1 MRTKRIFF
9 ILIALAFLSFQTKAQ
24 QVIAAAGGYYEG
36 ENISLSWTLGEPV
49 TETFSAGGAI
59 LTQGFQ
65 QPYNFYIQQILNI
78 PAGWS
83 GVSSYVDPMNKGV
96 EGIFAPY
103 ESDLVILASMSQFYY
118 PAEDVNTIGNWDYHK
133 GYQIKAENEFNVTLT
148 GTRIHN
154 PAIDLVEGWNLIPVL
169 SSCEVPVENVFNG
182 FEPLEIVKQVAGPYL
197 YWPEYNINTLESLL
211 PGKAYFVAS
220 NDAGTVTYPSYTKST
235 STLTLTSSKWQDN
248 KPSNFTTWNELQ
260 YTASSHAIAF
270 PAEVLAGSGIKIG
283 DVIGAF
289 TPEGLCAG
297 RIEITNLTS
306 NFAIMAFGNDETT
319 TTKDGFEAGEMIKF
333 KVFRPE
339 GSEEINMNVEYN
351 TSLPQTGLFT
361 SQGMSAVKTLKLDSI
376 GLDEIGSIVSEI
388 YPNPSHGIF
397 TLTMSSWPEKMQI
410 HLMDASGQIIRTFKP
425 GSKLN
430 GSAYA
435 FNLSEMP
442 NGVYFLKLVDSGY
455 LEIKKVVIN

>member
-1 MRTKRIFF
+1 MKRIVSVL
-9 ILIALAFLSFQTKAQ
+9 LILAFVFDSINTNAQ
-24 QVIAAAGGYYEG
+24 QVIASAGGYYEG
-36 ENISLSWTLGEPV
+36 DNISLSWTLGEPV
-49 TETFSAGGAI
+49 TETFSGGGVI

-83 GVSSYVDPMNKGV
+83 GVSSYIDPMNKGV
-96 EGIFAPY
+96 EGIFTPY
-103 ESDLVILASMSQFYY
+103 ESDLVILASLSQFYY
-118 PAEDVNTIGNWDYHK
+118 PDGNVNTIGNWDYHS

-148 GTRIHN
+148 GTRIPN
-154 PAIDLVEGWNLIPVL
+154 QSVDLAEGWNLIPVL
-169 SSCEVPVENVFNG
+169 SSCEVPVENVFG
-182 FEPLEIVKQVAGPYL
+182 AFAPLEIVKQVAGPYL
-197 YWPEYNINTLESLL
+197 YWPEYNINTLESLV

-220 NDAGTVTYPSYTKST
+220 SDAGTVSYPACAKST
-235 STLTLTSSKWQDN
+235 PINKWQDS
-248 KPSNFTTWNELQ
+248 KPSNFTPWNELQ

-270 PAEVLAGSGIKIG
+270 PADVLAGSGIKVG

-297 RIEITNLTS
+297 RIEITNLSS
-306 NFAIMAFGNDETT
+306 NFAIMAFRNDETT
-319 TTKDGFEAGEMIKF
+319 TTKDGFEAGEMLQF

-361 SQGMSAVKTLKLDSI
+361 NQGMSAVKTLKLDSI
-376 GLDEIGSIVSEI
+376 GLEESGSIITEI

-410 HLMDASGQIIRTFKP
+410 HLMDASGQIIKTFKP

-435 FNLSEMP
+435 FNMSDLP

>member
-1 MRTKRIFF
+1 MKKILSFLF
-9 ILIALAFLSFQTKAQ
+9 IIAFAFLSFQAKAQ
-24 QVIAAAGGYYEG
+24 QVIASAGGYYEG

-49 TETFSAGGAI
+49 TETFSAGGVI

-83 GVSSYVDPMNKGV
+83 GVSSYIDPMNKGV
-96 EGIFAPY
+96 EGIFTPY
-103 ESDLVILASMSQFYY
+103 ENDLVILASMSQFYY
-118 PAEDVNTIGNWDYHK
+118 PAEDVNTIGNWDYHI
-133 GYQIKAENEFNVTLT
+133 GYQIKAENEFDVTLT
-148 GTRIHN
+148 GTRIPN
-154 PAIDLVEGWNLIPVL
+154 SSVNLADGWNLIPVL

-197 YWPEYNINTLESLL
+197 YWPEYNINTLESLV
-211 PGKAYFVAS
+211 PGKAYFVVS
-220 NDAGTVTYPSYTKST
+220 SDAGTVSYPACAKST
-235 STLTLTSSKWQDN
+235 PINKWQDS
-248 KPSNFTTWNELQ
+248 KPSNFTPWNELQ

-270 PAEVLAGSGIKIG
+270 PADVLAGSGIKVG

-297 RIEITNLTS
+297 RIEITNLSS

-319 TTKDGFEAGEMIKF
+319 TIKDGFEAGEMLQF

-339 GSEEINMNVEYN
+339 GSEEINLTVEFN
-351 TSLPQTGLFT
+351 SSLPQQGLFVN
-361 SQGMSAVKTLKLDSI
+361 QGMSAVKTLKLDSI
-376 GLDEIGSIVSEI
+376 GLEESGSILTEI

-410 HLMDASGQIIRTFKP
+410 HLMDASGQIIKTFKP

-435 FNLSEMP
+435 FNMSDLP

>member
-1 MRTKRIFF
+1 MKKS
-9 ILIALAFLSFQTKAQ
+9 ILFLIVIAFAALSLQVKAQ
-24 QVIAAAGGYYEG
+24 QVIASAGGYYEG
-36 ENISLSWTLGEPV
+36 DNISLSWTLGEPV
-49 TETFSAGGAI
+49 TETFSAGGVI

-83 GVSSYVDPMNKGV
+83 GVSSYIDPMNKGV
-96 EGIFAPY
+96 EGIFTPY
-103 ESDLVILASMSQFYY
+103 ENDLVILASMSEFYY
-118 PAEDVNTIGNWDYHK
+118 PVENVNTIGNWDYHD
-133 GYQIKAENEFNVTLT
+133 GYKIKAENEFNVTLT
-148 GTRIHN
+148 GTRIPN
-154 PAIDLVEGWNLIPVL
+154 SSVNLTDGWNLIPVL

-197 YWPEYNINTLESLL
+197 YWPEYNINTLESLV

-220 NDAGTVTYPSYTKST
+220 SDAGTVSYPACAKST
-235 STLTLTSSKWQDN
+235 PINKWQDS
-248 KPSNFTTWNELQ
+248 KPSNFTPWNELQ

-270 PAEVLAGSGIKIG
+270 PSNVLAGSGIKVG
-283 DVIGAF
+283 DIIGAF

-297 RIEITNLTS
+297 RIEITNLSS

-319 TTKDGFEAGEMIKF
+319 TTKDGFEAGEMLQF
-333 KVFRPE
+333 KAFRPE
-339 GSEEINMNVEYN
+339 GNEEINVIVEFN
-351 TSLPQTGLFT
+351 PSLPQQGLFVN
-361 SQGMSAVKTLKLDSI
+361 QGMSAVKTLKLDSI
-376 GLDEIGSIVSEI
+376 GLEESGSILTEI

-410 HLMDASGQIIRTFKP
+410 HLMDASGQIIKTFKP

-435 FNLSEMP
+435 FNMSDLP

>member
-1 MRTKRIFF
+1 MKKS
-9 ILIALAFLSFQTKAQ
+9 ILFLTVIALTFLSIQVKAQ
-24 QVIAAAGGYYEG
+24 QVIASAGGYYEG

-49 TETFSAGGAI
+49 TETFSAGSVI

-83 GVSSYVDPMNKGV
+83 GVSSYIDPMNKGV
-96 EGIFAPY
+96 EGIFTPF

-118 PAEDVNTIGNWDYHK
+118 PAENVNTIDNWDYHT

-148 GTRIHN
+148 GTHISN
-154 PAIDLVEGWNLIPVL
+154 SSVNLADGWNLIPVL
-169 SSCEVPVENVFNG
+169 SSCEVPVENVFG
-182 FEPLEIVKQVAGPYL
+182 AFEPLEIVKQVAGPYL
-197 YWPEYNINTLESLL
+197 YWPEYNINTLESLV

-220 NDAGTVTYPSYTKST
+220 NDAGTVSYPACAKST
-235 STLTLTSSKWQDN
+235 STSTSTKWQDN
-248 KPSNFTTWNELQ
+248 KPSNFTTWNDLH

-270 PAEVLAGSGIKIG
+270 PAEVLFGSGIKVG
-283 DVIGAF
+283 DIIGAF

-297 RIEITNLTS
+297 RIEITNLSS

-319 TTKDGFEAGEMIKF
+319 TTKDGFEAGEMLQF

-339 GSEEINMNVEYN
+339 GNEEINMNVEYN

-361 SQGMSAVKTLKLDSI
+361 NQGMSAVKTLKLDSI

-410 HLMDASGQIIRTFKP
+410 HLMDASGQIIKTFKP

-435 FNLSEMP
+435 FNMSDLP

>member
-1 MRTKRIFF
+1 MKKS
-9 ILIALAFLSFQTKAQ
+9 ILFLIVIAFASLSIQLKAQ
-24 QVIAAAGGYYEG
+24 QVIASAGGYYEG

-49 TETFSAGGAI
+49 TETFSAGGVI

-83 GVSSYVDPMNKGV
+83 GVSSYIDPMNKGV
-96 EGIFAPY
+96 EGIFTPY
-103 ESDLVILASMSQFYY
+103 ENDLVILASMSQFYY
-118 PAEDVNTIGNWDYHK
+118 PAEDVNTIGNWDYHT
-133 GYQIKAENEFNVTLT
+133 GYQIKAENEFTVTLT
-148 GTRIHN
+148 GTRIAN
-154 PAIDLVEGWNLIPVL
+154 SSINLADGWNLIPVL

-197 YWPEYNINTLESLL
+197 YWPEYNINTLESLV

-220 NDAGTVTYPSYTKST
+220 SDAGTVSYPACAKST
-235 STLTLTSSKWQDN
+235 PINKWQDS
-248 KPSNFTTWNELQ
+248 KPSNFTPWNELQ

-270 PAEVLAGSGIKIG
+270 PADVLAGSGIKVG
-283 DVIGAF
+283 DVIGTF

-297 RIEITNLTS
+297 RIEITNLSS

-319 TTKDGFEAGEMIKF
+319 TTKDGFEAGEMLQF

-339 GSEEINMNVEYN
+339 GSEEINVTVEFN
-351 TSLPQTGLFT
+351 PALPQQGLFVN
-361 SQGMSAVKTLKLDSI
+361 QGMSAVKTLKLDSI
-376 GLDEIGSIVSEI
+376 GLEESGGILTEI

-410 HLMDASGQIIRTFKP
+410 HLMDASGQIIKTFKP

-435 FNLSEMP
+435 FNMSDLP

>member
-1 MRTKRIFF
+1 MKKS
-9 ILIALAFLSFQTKAQ
+9 ILFLTAIAFAILSINAKAQ
-24 QVIAAAGGYYEG
+24 QVIASAGGYYEG
-36 ENISLSWTLGEPV
+36 ENISMSWTLGEPV
-49 TETFSAGGAI
+49 TETFSAGGVI

-83 GVSSYVDPMNKGV
+83 GVSSYIDPMNKGV
-96 EGIFAPY
+96 EGIFTPY
-103 ESDLVILASMSQFYY
+103 VNDLVILASMSEFYY
-118 PAEDVNTIGNWDYHK
+118 PVENVNTIGNWDYHE
-133 GYQIKAENEFNVTLT
+133 GYKIKAENEFNVTLT
-148 GTRIHN
+148 GTRIPN
-154 PAIDLVEGWNLIPVL
+154 SSVNLADGWNLIPVL

-197 YWPEYNINTLESLL
+197 YWPEYNINTLESLV

-220 NDAGTVTYPSYTKST
+220 SDAGTVSYPACAKST
-235 STLTLTSSKWQDN
+235 PINKWQDS
-248 KPSNFTTWNELQ
+248 KPSNFTTWNELH

-270 PAEVLAGSGIKIG
+270 PAEVLTGSGIKIG

-297 RIEITNLTS
+297 RIEITNLSS

-319 TTKDGFEAGEMIKF
+319 TTKDGFESGEMLQF

-339 GSEEINMNVEYN
+339 GSEEINLTVEFN
-351 TSLPQTGLFT
+351 SSLPQQGLFVN
-361 SQGMSAVKTLKLDSI
+361 QGMSAVKTLKLDSI
-376 GLDEIGSIVSEI
+376 GLEESGSILTEI

-410 HLMDASGQIIRTFKP
+410 HLMDASGQIIKTFKP

-435 FNLSEMP
+435 FNMSDLP